1 MFFWIH
7 YFINSAGEKEENQ
20 VEILFVT
27 PVPDQAFLGIYRC
40 KNMRR
45 SSLWNYRLK
54 KILYL
59 PE

>member
-1 MFFWIH
+1 MVFWIH
-7 YFINSAGEKEENQ
+7 YFINSADEKEENQ
-20 VEILFVT
+20 VETLFVT

-40 KNMRR
+40 ENMGR

-54 KILYL
+54 KILYS